1 MGYPVTVL
9 DQKNAANL
17 ARIASA
23 LERIAKV
30 MEDAAKEVTEAKEIK
45 EERGAARR
53 RRGRLTRRSAIRPC
67 WGVSCRGRSVRSF
80 GSASA

>member
-1 MGYPVTVL
+1 MEEGKEGALMGYPVTVL

-30 MEDAAKEVTEAKEIK
+30 MEDAAKETVSTQDARDEELKE
-45 EERGAARR
+45 
-53 RRGRLTRRSAIRPC
+53 
-67 WGVSCRGRSVRSF
+67 VRW
-80 GSASA
+80 

>member
-9 DQKNAANL
+9 DQKNAASL

-30 MEDAAKEVTEAKEIK
+30 MEDAAKETV
-45 EERGAARR
+45 
-53 RRGRLTRRSAIRPC
+53 
-67 WGVSCRGRSVRSF
+67 
-80 GSASA
+80 SASDARDEEQKEVRW

>member
-9 DQKNAANL
+9 DQKNAANF

-30 MEDAAKEVTEAKEIK
+30 MEDAAKETVSTQDARDEELKE
-45 EERGAARR
+45 
-53 RRGRLTRRSAIRPC
+53 
-67 WGVSCRGRSVRSF
+67 VRW
-80 GSASA
+80 

>member
-9 DQKNAANL
+9 DQKNAATL

-30 MEDAAKEVTEAKEIK
+30 MEDASKDAAEVK
-45 EERGAARR
+45 EEKEEE
-53 RRGRLTRRSAIRPC
+53 
-67 WGVSCRGRSVRSF
+67 VRW
-80 GSASA
+80 